1 MKKLTIISIITLV
14 ALVACSPQSSQPTS
28 ALPIW
33 ERKSAPAVILGRYV
47 DWQPGDNSNPPGFW
61 GNQANLKGNASPEI
75 IVDSTAGRFTMVW
88 DICYPLK
95 HDFQG
100 WSLMLFPGDTIKLD
114 FNRAAF
120 AEYEAYTRPPA
131 DSVCT
136 LKLQELWKKAVH
148 IEGGSFEQ
156 PLPIHMKEMVL
167 GFSREYSEAHLHA
180 VMQVVRGH
188 RKTDLFDRNEF
199 PPDFALP
206 NGRSVC
212 LPYLAA
218 LIRLADEIDVDALRS
233 SVLLFDVDSFESE
246 EEVMYYYRTRACERM
261 EITRDTIIMHVRTED
276 PAVKEALEKLKDKIQ
291 ETLEL
296 CTRVVETT
304 PYILTQ
310 HRVEMKWII

>member
-1 MKKLTIISIITLV
+1 MSKAYDNFGMEMRLRELDPALHKRFTDTVSVTGNLLFRYKRYFPEYNDHSGLHSMSVIDLCNQLIGKEQILRLNQDELYILLMSCHLHDVGMGITSKEYDEFREKIDFRDYFENHPNASLDRIIRDFH
-14 ALVACSPQSSQPTS
+14 QEFS
-28 ALPIW
+28 ALFI
-33 ERKSAPAVILGRYV
+33 EKHA
-47 DWQPGDNSNPPGFW
+47 GF
-61 GNQANLKGNASPEI
+61 L
-75 IVDSTAGRFTMVW
+75 
-88 DICYPLK
+88 
-95 HDFQG
+95 
-100 WSLMLFPGDTIKLD
+100 
-114 FNRAAF
+114 
-120 AEYEAYTRPPA
+120 
-131 DSVCT
+131 
-136 LKLQELWKKAVH
+136 EL
-148 IEGGSFEQ
+148 
-156 PLPIHMKEMVL
+156 P
-167 GFSREYSEAHLHA
+167 SEAHLHA

>member
-1 MKKLTIISIITLV
+1 MSKAYDNFGMAMRLRELDPALHKRFTDTVSVTGNLLFRYKRYFPEYNDHSGLHSMSVIDLCNQLIGKEQILRLNQDELYILLMSCHLHDVGMGITSKEYDEFREKIDFRDYFENHPNASLDRIIRDFH
-14 ALVACSPQSSQPTS
+14 QEFS
-28 ALPIW
+28 ALFI
-33 ERKSAPAVILGRYV
+33 EKHA
-47 DWQPGDNSNPPGFW
+47 GF
-61 GNQANLKGNASPEI
+61 L
-75 IVDSTAGRFTMVW
+75 
-88 DICYPLK
+88 
-95 HDFQG
+95 
-100 WSLMLFPGDTIKLD
+100 
-114 FNRAAF
+114 
-120 AEYEAYTRPPA
+120 
-131 DSVCT
+131 
-136 LKLQELWKKAVH
+136 EL
-148 IEGGSFEQ
+148 
-156 PLPIHMKEMVL
+156 P
-167 GFSREYSEAHLHA
+167 SEAHLHA

>member
-1 MKKLTIISIITLV
+1 MSKAYDNFGMEMRLRELDPALHKRFTDTVSVTGNLLFRYKRYFPEYNDHSGLHSMSVIDLCNQLIGKEQILRLNQDELYILLMSCHLHDVGMGITSKEYDEFREKIDFRDYFENHPNAPLDRIIRDFH
-14 ALVACSPQSSQPTS
+14 QEFS
-28 ALPIW
+28 ALFI
-33 ERKSAPAVILGRYV
+33 EKHA
-47 DWQPGDNSNPPGFW
+47 GF
-61 GNQANLKGNASPEI
+61 L
-75 IVDSTAGRFTMVW
+75 
-88 DICYPLK
+88 
-95 HDFQG
+95 
-100 WSLMLFPGDTIKLD
+100 
-114 FNRAAF
+114 
-120 AEYEAYTRPPA
+120 
-131 DSVCT
+131 
-136 LKLQELWKKAVH
+136 EL
-148 IEGGSFEQ
+148 
-156 PLPIHMKEMVL
+156 P
-167 GFSREYSEAHLHA
+167 SEAHLHA

>member
-1 MKKLTIISIITLV
+1 MANTNVSDFLLENRLRKLNPELHQRFTDTVVSIRKILFRFRKLFPEYTDHSGLHSMTVLDFCNRLIGPEQVMELNADSIYTLLMGCYLHDIGMGISEEQYEEFRKEISFGDYFAKHPDAKKEHIIRDFH
-14 ALVACSPQSSQPTS
+14 QEFS
-28 ALPIW
+28 ALFI
-33 ERKSAPAVILGRYV
+33 EKHA
-47 DWQPGDNSNPPGFW
+47 GF
-61 GNQANLKGNASPEI
+61 L
-75 IVDSTAGRFTMVW
+75 
-88 DICYPLK
+88 
-95 HDFQG
+95 
-100 WSLMLFPGDTIKLD
+100 
-114 FNRAAF
+114 
-120 AEYEAYTRPPA
+120 
-131 DSVCT
+131 
-136 LKLQELWKKAVH
+136 EL
-148 IEGGSFEQ
+148 
-156 PLPIHMKEMVL
+156 P
-167 GFSREYSEAHLHA
+167 SEAHLHA

>member
-1 MKKLTIISIITLV
+1 MSKAYDNFGMEMRLRELDPALHKRFTDTVSVTGNLLFRYKRYFPEYNDHSGLHSMSVIDLCNQLIGKEQILRLNQDELYILLMSCHLHDVGMGSTSKEYDEFREKIDFRDYFENHPNASLDRIIRDFH
-14 ALVACSPQSSQPTS
+14 QEFS
-28 ALPIW
+28 ALFI
-33 ERKSAPAVILGRYV
+33 EKHA
-47 DWQPGDNSNPPGFW
+47 GF
-61 GNQANLKGNASPEI
+61 L
-75 IVDSTAGRFTMVW
+75 
-88 DICYPLK
+88 
-95 HDFQG
+95 
-100 WSLMLFPGDTIKLD
+100 
-114 FNRAAF
+114 
-120 AEYEAYTRPPA
+120 
-131 DSVCT
+131 
-136 LKLQELWKKAVH
+136 EL
-148 IEGGSFEQ
+148 
-156 PLPIHMKEMVL
+156 P
-167 GFSREYSEAHLHA
+167 SEAHLHA

>member
-1 MKKLTIISIITLV
+1 MSKAYDNFGMEMRLRELDPALHKRFTDTVSVTANLLFRYKRYFPEYNDHSGLHSMSVIDLCNQLIGKEQILRLNQDELYILLMSCHLHDVGMGITSKEYDEFREKIDFRDYFENHPNASLDRIIRDFH
-14 ALVACSPQSSQPTS
+14 QEFS
-28 ALPIW
+28 ALFI
-33 ERKSAPAVILGRYV
+33 EKHA
-47 DWQPGDNSNPPGFW
+47 GF
-61 GNQANLKGNASPEI
+61 L
-75 IVDSTAGRFTMVW
+75 
-88 DICYPLK
+88 
-95 HDFQG
+95 
-100 WSLMLFPGDTIKLD
+100 
-114 FNRAAF
+114 
-120 AEYEAYTRPPA
+120 
-131 DSVCT
+131 
-136 LKLQELWKKAVH
+136 EL
-148 IEGGSFEQ
+148 
-156 PLPIHMKEMVL
+156 P
-167 GFSREYSEAHLHA
+167 SEAHLHA

>member
-1 MKKLTIISIITLV
+1 MSKAYDNFGMEMRLRELDPALHKRFTDTVSVTGNLLFRYKRYFPEYNDHSGLHSMSVIDLCNQLIGKEQILRLNQDELYILLMSCHLHDVGMGITSKEYDEFREKIDFRDYFENHPNASLDRIIRDFH
-14 ALVACSPQSSQPTS
+14 QEFS
-28 ALPIW
+28 ALFI
-33 ERKSAPAVILGRYV
+33 EKHA
-47 DWQPGDNSNPPGFW
+47 GF
-61 GNQANLKGNASPEI
+61 L
-75 IVDSTAGRFTMVW
+75 
-88 DICYPLK
+88 
-95 HDFQG
+95 
-100 WSLMLFPGDTIKLD
+100 
-114 FNRAAF
+114 
-120 AEYEAYTRPPA
+120 
-131 DSVCT
+131 
-136 LKLQELWKKAVH
+136 EL
-148 IEGGSFEQ
+148 
-156 PLPIHMKEMVL
+156 P
-167 GFSREYSEAHLHA
+167 SEAHLHA

-199 PPDFALP
+199 PPDYALP
-206 NGRSVC
+206 NGSSVC

-304 PYILTQ
+304 PYVLTQ

>member
-1 MKKLTIISIITLV
+1 MSKAYDNFGMEMRLRELDPALHKRFTDTVSVTGNLLFRYKRYFPEYNDHSGLHSMSVIDLCNQLIGKEQILRLNQDELYILLMSCHLHDVGMGITSKEYDEFREKIDFRDYFENHPNASLDRIIRDFH
-14 ALVACSPQSSQPTS
+14 QEFS
-28 ALPIW
+28 ALFI
-33 ERKSAPAVILGRYV
+33 EKHA
-47 DWQPGDNSNPPGFW
+47 GF
-61 GNQANLKGNASPEI
+61 L
-75 IVDSTAGRFTMVW
+75 
-88 DICYPLK
+88 
-95 HDFQG
+95 
-100 WSLMLFPGDTIKLD
+100 
-114 FNRAAF
+114 
-120 AEYEAYTRPPA
+120 
-131 DSVCT
+131 
-136 LKLQELWKKAVH
+136 EL
-148 IEGGSFEQ
+148 
-156 PLPIHMKEMVL
+156 P
-167 GFSREYSEAHLHA
+167 SEAHLYA

>member
-1 MKKLTIISIITLV
+1 MSKAYDNFGMEMRLRELDPALHKRFTDTVSVTGNLLFRYKRYFPEYNDHSGLHSMSVIDLCNQLIGKEQILRLNQDELYILLMSCHLHDVGMGITSKEYDEFREKIDFRDYFENHPNAPLDRIIRDFH
-14 ALVACSPQSSQPTS
+14 QEFS
-28 ALPIW
+28 ALFI
-33 ERKSAPAVILGRYV
+33 EKHT
-47 DWQPGDNSNPPGFW
+47 GF
-61 GNQANLKGNASPEI
+61 L
-75 IVDSTAGRFTMVW
+75 
-88 DICYPLK
+88 
-95 HDFQG
+95 
-100 WSLMLFPGDTIKLD
+100 
-114 FNRAAF
+114 
-120 AEYEAYTRPPA
+120 
-131 DSVCT
+131 
-136 LKLQELWKKAVH
+136 EL
-148 IEGGSFEQ
+148 
-156 PLPIHMKEMVL
+156 P
-167 GFSREYSEAHLHA
+167 SEAHLYA

-188 RKTDLFDRNEF
+188 RKTDLFERNEF

>member
-1 MKKLTIISIITLV
+1 MSKAYDNFGMEMRLRELDPALHKRFTDTVSVTGNLLFRYKRYFPEYNDHSGLHSMSVIDLCNQLIGKEQILRLNQDELYILLMSCHLHDVGMGITSKEYDEFREKIDFRDYFENHPNAPLDRIIRDFH
-14 ALVACSPQSSQPTS
+14 QEFS
-28 ALPIW
+28 ALFI
-33 ERKSAPAVILGRYV
+33 EKHA
-47 DWQPGDNSNPPGFW
+47 GF
-61 GNQANLKGNASPEI
+61 L
-75 IVDSTAGRFTMVW
+75 
-88 DICYPLK
+88 
-95 HDFQG
+95 
-100 WSLMLFPGDTIKLD
+100 
-114 FNRAAF
+114 
-120 AEYEAYTRPPA
+120 
-131 DSVCT
+131 
-136 LKLQELWKKAVH
+136 EL
-148 IEGGSFEQ
+148 
-156 PLPIHMKEMVL
+156 P
-167 GFSREYSEAHLHA
+167 SEAHLHA

-246 EEVMYYYRTRACERM
+246 EEVMYYYRTRACEKM

>member
-1 MKKLTIISIITLV
+1 MSKAYDNFGMEMRLRELDPALHKRFTDTVSVTGNLLFRYKRYFPEYNDHSGLHSMSVIDLCNQLIGKEQILRLNQDELYILLMSCHLHDVGMGITSKKYDEFREKIDFRDYFENHPNASLDRIIRDFH
-14 ALVACSPQSSQPTS
+14 QEFS
-28 ALPIW
+28 ALFI
-33 ERKSAPAVILGRYV
+33 EKHA
-47 DWQPGDNSNPPGFW
+47 GF
-61 GNQANLKGNASPEI
+61 L
-75 IVDSTAGRFTMVW
+75 
-88 DICYPLK
+88 
-95 HDFQG
+95 
-100 WSLMLFPGDTIKLD
+100 
-114 FNRAAF
+114 
-120 AEYEAYTRPPA
+120 
-131 DSVCT
+131 
-136 LKLQELWKKAVH
+136 EL
-148 IEGGSFEQ
+148 
-156 PLPIHMKEMVL
+156 P
-167 GFSREYSEAHLHA
+167 SEAHLHA

>member
-1 MKKLTIISIITLV
+1 MSKAYDNFGMEMRLRELD
-14 ALVACSPQSSQPTS
+14 S
-28 ALPIW
+28 ALH
-33 ERKSAPAVILGRYV
+33 K
-47 DWQPGDNSNPPGFW
+47 
-61 GNQANLKGNASPEI
+61 
-75 IVDSTAGRFTMVW
+75 RFTDTVSVTGNLLFRYKRYFPEYNDHSGLHSMSVI
-88 DICYPLK
+88 DLCNQLIGKEQILRLNQDELYILLMSCHLHDVGMGITSKEYDEFREKIDFRDYFENHPNAPLDRIIRDFHQEFSALFIEK
-95 HDFQG
+95 HAGF
-100 WSLMLFPGDTIKLD
+100 L
-114 FNRAAF
+114 
-120 AEYEAYTRPPA
+120 
-131 DSVCT
+131 
-136 LKLQELWKKAVH
+136 EL
-148 IEGGSFEQ
+148 
-156 PLPIHMKEMVL
+156 P
-167 GFSREYSEAHLHA
+167 SEAHLHA

>member
-1 MKKLTIISIITLV
+1 MSKAYDNFGMEMRLRELDPALHKRFTDTVSVTANLLFRYKRYFPEYNDHSGLHSMSVIDLCNQLIGKEQILRLNQDELYILLMSCHLHDVGMGITSKEYDEFREKIDFRDYFENHPNASLDRIIRDFH
-14 ALVACSPQSSQPTS
+14 QEFS
-28 ALPIW
+28 ALFI
-33 ERKSAPAVILGRYV
+33 EKHA
-47 DWQPGDNSNPPGFW
+47 GF
-61 GNQANLKGNASPEI
+61 L
-75 IVDSTAGRFTMVW
+75 
-88 DICYPLK
+88 
-95 HDFQG
+95 
-100 WSLMLFPGDTIKLD
+100 
-114 FNRAAF
+114 
-120 AEYEAYTRPPA
+120 
-131 DSVCT
+131 
-136 LKLQELWKKAVH
+136 EL
-148 IEGGSFEQ
+148 
-156 PLPIHMKEMVL
+156 P
-167 GFSREYSEAHLHA
+167 SEAHLHA

-218 LIRLADEIDVDALRS
+218 LIRLADEIDVEALRS

>member
-1 MKKLTIISIITLV
+1 MSKAYDNFGMEMRLRELDPALHKRFTDTVSVTGNLLFRYKRYFPEYNDHSGLHSMSVIDLCNQLIGKEQILRLNQDELYILLMSCHLHDVGMGITSKEYDEFREKIDFRDYFENHPNASLDRIIRDYH
-14 ALVACSPQSSQPTS
+14 QEFS
-28 ALPIW
+28 ALFI
-33 ERKSAPAVILGRYV
+33 EKHA
-47 DWQPGDNSNPPGFW
+47 GF
-61 GNQANLKGNASPEI
+61 L
-75 IVDSTAGRFTMVW
+75 
-88 DICYPLK
+88 
-95 HDFQG
+95 
-100 WSLMLFPGDTIKLD
+100 
-114 FNRAAF
+114 
-120 AEYEAYTRPPA
+120 
-131 DSVCT
+131 
-136 LKLQELWKKAVH
+136 EL
-148 IEGGSFEQ
+148 
-156 PLPIHMKEMVL
+156 P
-167 GFSREYSEAHLHA
+167 SEAHLHA

-212 LPYLAA
+212 LPYLAT

-276 PAVKEALEKLKDKIQ
+276 PAVKEALEKLKDTIQ
-291 ETLEL
+291 ETLEP
-296 CTRVVETT
+296 CTPVVETT

>member
-1 MKKLTIISIITLV
+1 MEMRLRELDPALHKRFTDTVSVTANLLFRYKRYFPEYNDHSGLHSMSVIDLCNQLIGKEQILRLNQDELYILLMSCHLHDVGMGITSKEYDEFREKIDFRDYFENHPNASLDRIIRDFH
-14 ALVACSPQSSQPTS
+14 QEFS
-28 ALPIW
+28 ALFI
-33 ERKSAPAVILGRYV
+33 EKHA
-47 DWQPGDNSNPPGFW
+47 GF
-61 GNQANLKGNASPEI
+61 L
-75 IVDSTAGRFTMVW
+75 
-88 DICYPLK
+88 
-95 HDFQG
+95 
-100 WSLMLFPGDTIKLD
+100 
-114 FNRAAF
+114 
-120 AEYEAYTRPPA
+120 
-131 DSVCT
+131 
-136 LKLQELWKKAVH
+136 EL
-148 IEGGSFEQ
+148 
-156 PLPIHMKEMVL
+156 P
-167 GFSREYSEAHLHA
+167 SEAHLHA

>member
-1 MKKLTIISIITLV
+1 MSKAYDNFGMEMRLRELDPALHKRFTDTVSVTGNLLFRYKRYFPEYNDHSGLHSMSVIDLCNQLIGKEQILRLNQDELYILLMSCHLHDVGMGITSKEYDEFREKIDFRDYFENHPNASLDRIIRDFH
-14 ALVACSPQSSQPTS
+14 QEFS
-28 ALPIW
+28 ALFI
-33 ERKSAPAVILGRYV
+33 EKHA
-47 DWQPGDNSNPPGFW
+47 GF
-61 GNQANLKGNASPEI
+61 L
-75 IVDSTAGRFTMVW
+75 
-88 DICYPLK
+88 
-95 HDFQG
+95 
-100 WSLMLFPGDTIKLD
+100 
-114 FNRAAF
+114 
-120 AEYEAYTRPPA
+120 
-131 DSVCT
+131 
-136 LKLQELWKKAVH
+136 EL
-148 IEGGSFEQ
+148 
-156 PLPIHMKEMVL
+156 P
-167 GFSREYSEAHLHA
+167 SEAHLHA

-218 LIRLADEIDVDALRS
+218 LIRLADEIDVEALRS

>member
-1 MKKLTIISIITLV
+1 MSKAYDNFGMEMRLRELDPALHKRFTDTVSVTANLLFRYKRYFPEYNDHSGLHSMSVIDMCNKLIGKEQILRLNQDELYILLMSCHLHDVGMGITSKEYDEFREKIDFRDYFENHPNASLDRIIRDFH
-14 ALVACSPQSSQPTS
+14 QEFS
-28 ALPIW
+28 ALFI
-33 ERKSAPAVILGRYV
+33 EKHA
-47 DWQPGDNSNPPGFW
+47 GF
-61 GNQANLKGNASPEI
+61 L
-75 IVDSTAGRFTMVW
+75 
-88 DICYPLK
+88 
-95 HDFQG
+95 
-100 WSLMLFPGDTIKLD
+100 
-114 FNRAAF
+114 
-120 AEYEAYTRPPA
+120 
-131 DSVCT
+131 
-136 LKLQELWKKAVH
+136 EL
-148 IEGGSFEQ
+148 
-156 PLPIHMKEMVL
+156 P
-167 GFSREYSEAHLHA
+167 SEAHLHA